1 MMIISERKTR
11 MDTVHT
17 HDPLNWEALMQGEYV
32 ELSAMLAAKERRV
45 YLQQELLRKHPCS
58 MLSFSMNI
66 AGPVKNNPLIL
77 RAFTYGLEA
86 VHAQLYR
93 IRAAIP
99 EEHILR
105 EITGNEAFL
114 AIKLDPFV
122 LKKLVSEIEEQES
135 AGRLFD
141 MDVLY
146 LDHDE
151 VVKVDRSEIGLAE
164 RSCLIC
170 GAPGRNCASRRVHSV
185 AELQKKTAEILDAE
199 VRAEDARKIAEYAVQ
214 AMLYE
219 VSNTPKPGLVDR
231 VNNGSH
237 DDMDFYTFL
246 NSSASLYP
254 YFLKCTETGQ
264 NTAFADAPD
273 TFDLLRDPGKQ
284 AERHMFSATR
294 GVNTHKGAIFTL
306 GILTAAAGRLSVR
319 SLYSVEQTDHHDI
332 SAVLSE
338 CRAMTRDLISRD
350 FAGITRENAVTA
362 GQRLYAEYGITG
374 VRGQMADGLPAVAE
388 YGLPVLRKM
397 LSYGKTT
404 DAAGASALLSILAH
418 TTDTNMIH
426 RSSLETQKEENEKLL
441 HILQEDPCPDRNTL
455 EELDEHYIENHL
467 SPGGSADLLAAS
479 WFLYFL
485 ENV

>member
-1 MMIISERKTR
+1 

-185 AELQKKTAEILDAE
+185 AELQKKTAEILDAY

>member
-1 MMIISERKTR
+1 

-17 HDPLNWEALMQGEYV
+17 YDPLNWEALMQGEYV

-58 MLSFSMNI
+58 VLSFSMNI

-86 VHAQLYR
+86 VHAQLFR
-93 IRAAIP
+93 IRTAIL

-114 AIKLDPFV
+114 AIELDPFV

-146 LDHDE
+146 LDHGE
-151 VVKVDRSEIGLAE
+151 VVKVDRSEIGLTE

-185 AELQKKTAEILDAE
+185 AELQKKTAEILDTY

-231 VNNGSH
+231 INNGSH

-254 YFLKCTETGQ
+254 YFLKCAKTGQ

-306 GILTAAAGRLSVR
+306 GILAAAAGRLSVR
-319 SLYSVEQTDHHDI
+319 SLYSLEQADHHDS

-374 VRGQMADGLPAVAE
+374 VRGQMADGLPAVEE

-397 LSYGKTT
+397 LSSGKTP

-455 EELDEHYIENHL
+455 DKLDQHYIENHL

-485 ENV
+485 ENE

>member
-1 MMIISERKTR
+1 
-11 MDTVHT
+11 MDTIYT
-17 HDPLNWEALMQGEYV
+17 TNTLDWEALMQGEYV
-32 ELSAMLAAKERRV
+32 ELNAMLEAKERRV
-45 YLQQELLRKHPCS
+45 WLQQELLRKYSYPV
-58 MLSFSMNI
+58 LSFSMNI

-77 RAFTYGLEA
+77 RAFIFGLEA
-86 VHAQLYR
+86 VHAQLHR
-93 IRAAIP
+93 IRAKIL
-99 EEHILR
+99 EEHVIR

-114 AIKLDPFV
+114 AIELDLFV

-146 LDHDE
+146 LNHGE

-185 AELQKKTAEILDAE
+185 AELQKKTAEILNTY
-199 VRAEDARKIAEYAVQ
+199 VRAEDARKIAEYAVR

-246 NSSASLYP
+246 NSSASLHP
-254 YFLKCTETGQ
+254 YFLKCAQTGQ
-264 NTAFADAPD
+264 NTAFAEAPD

-284 AERHMFSATR
+284 AERHMFSAAK
-294 GVNTHKGAIFTL
+294 GINTHKGAIFTL
-306 GILTAAAGRLSVR
+306 GILAAAAGRLSVR
-319 SLYSVEQTDHHDI
+319 SLYPGEQADQHDI
-332 SAVLSE
+332 SAVLNE
-338 CRAMTRDLISRD
+338 CKAMTRDLIAKD

-362 GQRLYAEYGITG
+362 GQRLYTEYGITG
-374 VRGQMADGLPAVAE
+374 VRGQMADGLPAVAD
-388 YGLPVLRKM
+388 YGLPVLKKM
-397 LSYGKTT
+397 LTSGKTP
-404 DAAGASALLSILAH
+404 DEAGAAALLSILAH

-426 RSSLETQKEENEKLL
+426 RSSLETLKEEKEKLM

-455 EELDEHYIENHL
+455 DKLDQHYIENHL

-479 WFLYFL
+479 WFVYFL
-485 ENV
+485 ENE